1 MHVAR
6 RLAGGAAAPPIA
18 AADKV
23 AAAPRAGRSRLVTA
37 LLIGPAATMFFFLLV
52 LPLVVVLV
60 YSFGERAEAGGYA
73 PAFTFDNYLN
83 LGARG
88 KAFLNTLVLAP
99 LATLLTVLF
108 AYPMAYFLAV
118 KCSPQWRT
126 MLLILVIVPFWTS
139 QLLRYYAWMMI
150 LGSKGIP
157 AYLALLGLE
166 GVRIINTP
174 WSVLIGAVYGFL
186 PLMVLPI
193 YVSLERLDKRLL
205 EAAEDLGATP
215 ARSFLQVTLPL
226 SLPGVATG
234 SMLTFILL
242 MGEFILPA
250 FLGGG
255 KVFFIGNALVDLFLQ
270 SRNWPFGAAVAMA
283 LVLIMFAT
291 VFLYMRFVLRKSGA
305 RNEAMV

>member
-1 MHVAR
+1 
-6 RLAGGAAAPPIA
+6 LAAAA
-18 AADKV
+18 V
-23 AAAPRAGRSRLVTA
+23 VERSRLVTTA
-37 LLIGPAATMFFFLLV
+37 LVAPAAIMFFFLLV

-60 YSFGERAEAGGYA
+60 FSFGERAEAGGYA
-73 PAFTFDNYLN
+73 PAFSFENYLN
-83 LGARG
+83 LGARA
-88 KAFLNTLVLAP
+88 KAFVNTLVLAP
-99 LATLLTVLF
+99 LGTLITVLI

-118 KCSPQWRT
+118 KCPPQWRM

-157 AYLALLGLE
+157 AYLAALGFE

-193 YVSLERLDKRLL
+193 YVSLERLDQRLL
-205 EAAEDLGATP
+205 EAAEDLGASP
-215 ARSFLQVTLPL
+215 LRSFLQVTLPL

-283 LVLIMFAT
+283 LVAIMFVT
-291 VFLYMRFVLRKSGA
+291 VFAYMRFVLRRSGA
-305 RNEAMV
+305 RNVAMV